1 MLTTKDGG
9 VPGATTPTNGDGLT
23 TPHSQPA
30 KITTKSTR
38 ILGVIHGFIRR
49 AASGFTL
56 GRCMDAYNIMMLIL
70 VAVMLIQGVLQWLR

>member
-1 MLTTKDGG
+1 MTTDTK
-9 VPGATTPTNGDGLT
+9 PTNGDGLT

-38 ILGVIHGFIRR
+38 ILGAIRGLFQR

-56 GRCMDAYNIMMLIL
+56 GRCMDAYTILMVIL
-70 VAVMLIQGVLQWLR
+70 VAVMLIQGALQWLR